1 MIASTNFAPLFS
13 YFPTLYPPW
22 RLSTG
27 CTMCNTHGLLQSS
40 LICICTCICFWSC
53 ICILIC
59 FCISSICFFFICLCC
74 FCFWWITNFSNRT
87 KKLFSWFWK
96 TNADEIFHQDI
107 RATRRAL
114 HVKVCDQCNS
124 FWLSPDLGQP
134 SPDLDVAA
142 GWSTMYC
149 WSRLALG
156 PPDQSLKGAVTSN
169 FSPGPKNKLP
179 N

>member
-13 YFPTLYPPW
+13 NFVP
-22 RLSTG
+22 
-27 CTMCNTHGLLQSS
+27 S
-40 LICICTCICFWSC
+40 LTSEHWLHNVQCIWLVAIITNLHLHLHLFLELH

-59 FCISSICFFFICLCC
+59 FCISSIFFHLPLL
-74 FCFWWITNFSNRT
+74 FSNRT

>member
-13 YFPTLYPPW
+13 NFVPSLTSEHFLHYVQCTWLAAIIANLHLHLHLFLELHMHSDLFLYFVHL
-22 RLSTG
+22 
-27 CTMCNTHGLLQSS
+27 
-40 LICICTCICFWSC
+40 
-53 ICILIC
+53 
-59 FCISSICFFFICLCC
+59 FFFICLCC

-107 RATRRAL
+107 RASRRAL